1 MLTKTRIFTAIA
13 AVSLTLTIFS
23 GCGKKGRINLRLAHF
38 FPGTHPAET
47 QFIKPWAKKINS
59 ATDGKVK
66 ITTYPAGTLLK
77 APDVY
82 GGVVSG
88 VADIGLSC
96 FAYTRGRFPVLE
108 AFELPGVTYNN
119 SRAASMVAW
128 EGINSLK
135 PKEVQDTKLLMV
147 IATGP
152 GDIFSKQPV
161 KTLADLKGLAIRA
174 TGLSAKTLSL
184 LGAVPNAMSQS
195 QTYEALSRG
204 VVKANLS
211 PVEVLKGWKQGEVVS
226 HLTRTPFLYNTLFF
240 VTMNKKKWE
249 SLSKDIRKKILKV
262 TESFIK
268 ESAIALWDRQNKT
281 ALKWAVAKKGIKVH
295 TLDAAEKAK
304 WIKKVMPLQAAYMKK
319 IREKKLSDKDVMQLV
334 KKLAAKYN
342 RIYK

>member
-1 MLTKTRIFTAIA
+1 MLLKSKTIVTLFTLSLIA
-13 AVSLTLTIFS
+13 ALFS
-23 GCGKKGRINLRLAHF
+23 GCGNKEQITLRLAHF

-47 QFIKPWAKKINS
+47 QFIRPWADKINK
-59 ATDGKVK
+59 ATAGKVK
-66 ITTYPAGTLLK
+66 ITSFPAGTLLK
-77 APDVY
+77 APDIY

-108 AFELPGVTYNN
+108 AFELPGITYNN
-119 SRAASMVAW
+119 SRSASMVAW
-128 EGINSLK
+128 EGINILK

-152 GDIFSKQPV
+152 GDIFSKEPV
-161 KTLADLKGLAIRA
+161 KSLADLKGLAIRA

-211 PVEVLKGWKQGEVVS
+211 PVEVLKGWKQGEVVN

-240 VTMNKKKWE
+240 VTMNKNKWNA
-249 SLSKDIRKKILKV
+249 LSADLKKKILKV
-262 TESFIK
+262 TETFFK
-268 ESAIALWDRQNKT
+268 KSAIGLWDRQNKT
-281 ALKWAVAKKGIKVH
+281 ALKWATEKKGIKVH
-295 TLDAAEKAK
+295 TLDDAEKAK
-304 WIKKVMPLQAAYMKK
+304 WINKVMPLQTAYTKK
-319 IREKKLSDKDVMQLV
+319 IRDKNLANENVMLLIN
-334 KKLAAKYN
+334 KLAAKYN
-342 RIYK
+342 KIYK